1 MIKRLLSMILAVIIV
16 FGAIVVTNADTLS
29 DLQAEQDRLEQEA
42 KEYEKILAEKE
53 SEIAEQEGYVAT
65 LTSKIENIN
74 SQIALNRE
82 KIAYYESEISQKE
95 DEKEALYK
103 EAEDNLDQLRKRLRA
118 LYKAGDASTLEI
130 ILGAGSFS
138 DFVDKIQLVESMAE
152 YDAKLID
159 DIESQLD
166 SINVVMENLNADM
179 AVVEEERAKLQANQD
194 ELNVLLEENKEALA
208 TLYGEKE
215 DLDHLIT
222 ENEDHRYEISKDIE
236 AYYEELRRQEEEK
249 NQQQGGPGI
258 PDTPVYSGNY
268 VWPAPGHYYLSSQYY
283 EERTGYYHGGID
295 IAGSGFMGTTIVA
308 SAPGTVIDSCNSCT
322 HNWGKYGS
330 CGCGGGFGNYVWI
343 DHGGGKATIYAHLSY
358 HTVST
363 GQYVSAGEIIGY
375 GGSTGYSTGPHL
387 HFECR
392 YYGTR
397 YDPMTEL
404 S

>member
-1 MIKRLLSMILAVIIV
+1 MIKRILSLLIAIVIV
-16 FGAIVVTNADTLS
+16 FGAVTFTSADTIS
-29 DLQAEQDRLEQEA
+29 DLKDEQARLEQEA
-42 KEYEKILAEKE
+42 AEYEALMKEKE
-53 SEIAEQEGYVAT
+53 GEIEKQEEYIAA
-65 LTSKIENIN
+65 LTGKIENIN

-82 KIAYYESEISQKE
+82 KIAAFETEISEKE

-103 EAEDNLDQLRKRLRA
+103 QAEDNLNQLKKRLRA
-118 LYKAGDASTLEI
+118 VYMAGDASTLEI

-138 DFVDKIQLVESMAE
+138 DFIDKVQLVESMAE

-159 DIESQLD
+159 EIEDQLD
-166 SINVVMENLNADM
+166 GINEVVDSLKVDMEEFEA
-179 AVVEEERAKLQANQD
+179 EKAKLQANQD
-194 ELNVLLEENKEALA
+194 ELNALLEENKEALA
-208 TLYGEKE
+208 TLYGEKQ

-222 ENEDHRYEISKDIE
+222 ETEDHRYEISQEIE
-236 AYYEELRRQEEEK
+236 AYYEELRKQEEEK
-249 NQQQGGPGI
+249 NQQQGGSSI

-268 VWPAPGHYYLSSQYY
+268 VWPAPGQYTLTSQYY

-295 IAGSGFMGTTIVA
+295 IAGPNFMGTTIVA
-308 SAPGTVIDSCNSCT
+308 SASGTVIDSCNSCT

-343 DHGGGKATIYAHLSY
+343 DHGDGKATIYAHLSY
-358 HTVST
+358 HTIYT

-404 S
+404 N

>member
-1 MIKRLLSMILAVIIV
+1 MTKRILSFLIALVIV
-16 FGAIVVTNADTLS
+16 FGAVTITGADTISELK
-29 DLQAEQDRLEQEA
+29 DEQARLEQEA
-42 KEYEKILAEKE
+42 AEYEALMKEKE
-53 SEIAEQEGYVAT
+53 GEIAEQEEYIAA
-65 LTSKIENIN
+65 LTGKIENIN

-82 KIAYYESEISQKE
+82 KLAAFEVAISEKE
-95 DEKEALYK
+95 DEKEALYRQ
-103 EAEDNLDQLRKRLRA
+103 AEDNLEQLKKRLRA
-118 LYKAGDASTLEI
+118 VYMAGDASTLEI

-138 DFVDKIQLVESMAE
+138 DFIDKVQLVESMAE

-159 DIESQLD
+159 EIEEQLD
-166 SINVVMENLNADM
+166 GINEVVDGLKVDMEEFEA
-179 AVVEEERAKLQANQD
+179 EKAKLQANQD
-194 ELNVLLEENKEALA
+194 ELNALLEENQEALA
-208 TLYGEKE
+208 TLYGEKQ

-222 ENEDHRYEISKDIE
+222 ETEDHRYEISQEIE
-236 AYYEELRRQEEEK
+236 AYYEELRKQEEEK
-249 NQQQGGPGI
+249 NQQNGGSGI
-258 PDTPVYSGNY
+258 PGTPVYSGNY
-268 VWPAPGHYYLSSQYY
+268 VWPAPGHYTLSSQYY

-295 IAGSGFMGTTIVA
+295 IAGPGFMGTTIVA
-308 SAPGTVIDSCNSCT
+308 SASGTVIDSNNSCT

-343 DHGGGKATIYAHLSY
+343 DHGNGKATIYAHLSY
-358 HTVST
+358 HTIYT